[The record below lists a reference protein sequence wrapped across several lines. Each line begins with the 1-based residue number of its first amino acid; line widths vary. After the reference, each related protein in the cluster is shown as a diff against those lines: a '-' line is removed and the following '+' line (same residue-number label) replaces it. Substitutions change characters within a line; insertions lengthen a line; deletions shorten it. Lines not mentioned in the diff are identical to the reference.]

1 MASKTTLNAGNL
13 EALGAPRLAEL
24 LMEIGKGDAAI
35 KRRLRLELASL
46 QSAGDVAREVRKR
59 LKTIARSRSFI
70 DWQKRKSFV
79 QDLEMQRRAIV
90 DQVAKTDPAEAL
102 DLMWEF
108 LALGNSVFA
117 RCDDGHGAVM
127 DVFHQAAD
135 DLGDIAKAAEPSP
148 GPLAD
153 RLFAALGEN
162 DYGQYDRL
170 IEILAPALGAEGLD
184 HQKTLLL
191 ELAATPIAKASAD
204 KREVI
209 GYGSSGP
216 IYVDDYAERR
226 RESMV
231 RMA

>member
-24 LMEIGKGDAAI
+24 LMEISKGDAAI

-46 QSAGDVAREVRKR
+46 QSPGDVAREVRKR

-70 DWQKRKSFV
+70 DWQKLKPFIH
-79 QDLEMQRRAIV
+79 DLDMQRRAIV

-117 RCDDGHGAVM
+117 RCDDSRGAVTNL
-127 DVFHQAAD
+127 FHQAAD
-135 DLGDIAKAAEPSP
+135 DLGEIAKEAEPSP
-148 GPLAD
+148 KPLAD
-153 RLFAALGEN
+153 RLFAALIEN

-170 IEILAPALGAEGLD
+170 IELLSPTLGADGLD
-184 HQKTLLL
+184 HLKTLVL
-191 ELAATPIAKASAD
+191 ELAVTPIAKPSANE
-204 KREVI
+204 REVI
-209 GYGSSGP
+209 GYGSGGP
-216 IYVDDYAERR
+216 T
-226 RESMV
+226 
-231 RMA
+231 